1 MRRLLLVPIVL
12 LAFVLATTAAARDP
26 RLEQLRLNPADN
38 ALAKRIVLNAADVG
52 AGWRKT
58 RVPESNEPLRC
69 PGFNPDLSRFTV
81 TGKAKTAFTQPTG
94 ASIASAVEV
103 YESRADAIGDFRTAA
118 KPALARCM
126 KLMLEREF
134 GAAGVPVRVRSAR
147 VVSAPRVG
155 DRRIAYRV
163 IAGLNAG
170 GATLNLYF
178 DVVVLQK
185 GRSIAALFFT
195 SPGARLPRQSSLT
208 AAVASR
214 MR

>member
-1 MRRLLLVPIVL
+1 MRRMLFLPIVL
-12 LAFVLATTAAARDP
+12 LALVLATTSAARDP
-26 RLEQLRLNPADN
+26 RLEQVRLNAADS
-38 ALAKRIVLNAADVG
+38 ALAKRITLKAGDVG
-52 AGWRKT
+52 VGWRRA
-58 RVPESNEPLRC
+58 RVPDSDEPLRC

-103 YESRADAIGDFRTAA
+103 YESRADAVGDFKTAA
-118 KPALARCM
+118 TPALARCM
-126 KLMLEREF
+126 KVMLEREF
-134 GAAGVPVRVRSAR
+134 GTAGVPVRVRSAR
-147 VVSAPRVG
+147 VVPAPRVG

-163 IAGLNAG
+163 IAALGLG
-170 GATLNLYF
+170 GANLNVYF
-178 DVVVLQK
+178 DVVVMQK

-195 SPGARLPRQSSLT
+195 SPGSRLPRQSSLA

>member
-1 MRRLLLVPIVL
+1 MRRALLLPIFL
-12 LAFVLATTAAARDP
+12 IALALAATAAARDP
-26 RLEQLRLNPADN
+26 RLEQVRLNAADN
-38 ALAKRIVLNAADVG
+38 ALAKRIVLKPGDVG
-52 AGWRKT
+52 AGWRKV
-58 RVPESNEPLRC
+58 RVPDSDEPLRC

-103 YESRADAIGDFRTAA
+103 YESGADAVGDFKTAA

-147 VVSAPRVG
+147 VVRAPSVG

-163 IAGLNAG
+163 IAGLSAG

-195 SPGARLPRQSSLT
+195 SPGSRLPRQSSLA

>member
-1 MRRLLLVPIVL
+1 MRRLLFPSIVL
-12 LAFVLATTAAARDP
+12 FALALATTAVARDP
-26 RLEQLRLNPADN
+26 RLEQVRLNAADS
-38 ALAKRIVLNAADVG
+38 ALAKRIALKPADVG
-52 AGWRKT
+52 TGWRKT
-58 RVPESNEPLRC
+58 VVPDSDEPLRC
-69 PGFNPDLSRFTV
+69 PGFNPNLSRFTV

-103 YESRADAIGDFRTAA
+103 YESRADAVGDFKAA
-118 KPALARCM
+118 ATPAVARCM

-134 GAAGVPVRVRSAR
+134 GAAAVPVRVRSAR
-147 VVSAPRVG
+147 VVPAPRLG

-163 IAGLNAG
+163 VARLTAGSM
-170 GATLNLYF
+170 TLNVYF
-178 DVVVLQK
+178 DVLVVQR

-195 SPGARLPRQSSLT
+195 GVQRPLARQSRLA